1 MHVIMIPCNIIHQH
15 VILKTCQTNLQLY
28 IFGARL
34 FTLSSDQAC
43 DSAEVFKTFKQF
55 RTWVWGRGGGITK
68 KFACILLYNLGSPLW
83 TMFQPSSS
91 HQGIFLFLFVHQHH
105 QYCYHII
112 STQFSAVTE
121 KKQIQG
127 KMLYVIRYTD
137 QNFHLAYRLILVQR
151 PHCEKVQGP
160 GGIRVIPEQTE

>member
-1 MHVIMIPCNIIHQH
+1 MHVIMIPCNIIQQH

-91 HQGIFLFLFVHQHH
+91 HQGIFLFLFAHQHH

-127 KMLYVIRYTD
+127 KMPCYTLYGLEFSLGIQTD
-137 QNFHLAYRLILVQR
+137 SGLASTL
-151 PHCEKVQGP
+151 
-160 GGIRVIPEQTE
+160 